1 MKYNIYD
8 VARKAGVSVVTVS
21 KVINNS
27 ETVREG
33 NRQKV
38 LQAMKELNYNP
49 SSAARS
55 LASGR
60 TRVIGLI
67 VDNLTDTFLSSA
79 MGAINKCL
87 EKNGYFLA
95 LSLIREP
102 DDGDHVQIPYLFQE
116 DRVDG
121 LLIMTPVHEDT
132 YILDLKGKK
141 IPFVLLDNQKYHP
154 SIPSII
160 VNNHKGG
167 YDAARHLIGLGHKR
181 ILHMSGPGV
190 YMSSREREKGYR
202 DAMTEAGL
210 VPDVINCG
218 EFSIECGY
226 ETARKLIRNGPL
238 KYTGIFAADDYIAF
252 GVMDALRNA
261 GVNVPGDVSVIGYD
275 DQELAASFHPGLT
288 TIRQPAEEMGRIG
301 AETLIKIIKGE
312 LKRYN
317 TLKLDPLIVIREST
331 GSPKKNF

>member
-8 VARKAGVSVVTVS
+8 VARKAGVSIVTVS

-79 MGAINKCL
+79 LGAINKCL

-95 LSLIREP
+95 LSLMQEP
-102 DDGDHVQIPYLFQE
+102 DNDDPVKIPYLFQE

-121 LLIMTPVHEDT
+121 LLIMSPIHEDT

-141 IPFVLLDNQKYHP
+141 IPFVLLDNQKNHP
-154 SIPSII
+154 SIPSIL

-167 YDAARHLIGLGHKR
+167 YDAARHLIGLGHKK
-181 ILHMSGPGV
+181 ILHISGPRV
-190 YMSSREREKGYR
+190 YMSSREREKGYS
-202 DAMTEAGL
+202 DAMLEAGL
-210 VPDVINCG
+210 APDIKNCD
-218 EFSIECGY
+218 EFSIACGY
-226 ETARKLIRNGPL
+226 EIARKLIKGGLPNH
-238 KYTGIFAADDYIAF
+238 TGIFAADDLIAL
-252 GVMDALRNA
+252 GVMDALKNA
-261 GVNVPGDVSVIGYD
+261 NINVPGDISIIGYD
-275 DQELAASFHPGLT
+275 DQELASSFHPGLT

-317 TLKLDPLIVIREST
+317 TLKLDPHIVIREST
-331 GSPKKNF
+331 GSPRTR

>member
-8 VARKAGVSVVTVS
+8 VARKAGVSIVTVS

-79 MGAINKCL
+79 LGAINKCL

-95 LSLIREP
+95 LSLMQES
-102 DDGDHVQIPYLFQE
+102 DDGDCVKIPYLFQE

-121 LLIMTPVHEDT
+121 LLIMSPVHEDT

-141 IPFVLLDNQKYHP
+141 IPFVLLDNQKDHR

-160 VNNHKGG
+160 VNNYKGG
-167 YDAARHLIGLGHKR
+167 YDATRHLIGLGHKR

-190 YMSSREREKGYR
+190 YRSSREREKGYR
-202 DAMTEAGL
+202 DAMVETGL
-210 VPDVINCG
+210 VPDVINCE
-218 EFSIECGY
+218 EFSINCGY
-226 ETARKLIRNGPL
+226 ETACGLLRKDSLEH
-238 KYTGIFAADDYIAF
+238 TGIFAADDYIAL
-252 GVMDALRNA
+252 GVIDAFRNA
-261 GVNVPGDVSVIGYD
+261 NIHVPGKVSVIGYD
-275 DQELAASFHPGLT
+275 DQELASSFHPGLT
-288 TIRQPAEEMGRIG
+288 TIRQPAEEMGRMG

-317 TLKLDPLIVIREST
+317 TFKLDPLIVIREST
-331 GSPKKNF
+331 GSPGQI